1 MKKPPFKLRSGNTP
15 LKQSVDDF
23 IHSSDSST
31 VYDWTQSANQ
41 GILEGINPDI
51 STITDL
57 NVKREGRGDWSIYP
71 TLEDNVL
78 PEHDVTTSKEV
89 GGLENVSISERE
101 NLSSSVISQF
111 SSKTGSANVT
121 YNPKTNIVTGT
132 QKSTSGYVI
141 KKPDPVTVKLD
152 IDKDVS
158 LIPTN
163 INEDFKLLQKKFNI
177 KREKKKGFAKLW
189 ANRPV
194 LRIQKNKG
202 VKVKKKTTKNLVTGG
217 TNVTKGLW
225 KLPTIKFKWD
235 KAKTSIYKPLT
246 DQQITLQ
253 KINKEIKKFNIEATK
268 YNVESA
274 KKHGTTT
281 GFPMEIK
288 KRTDSYIKKH
298 NIEL

>member
-1 MKKPPFKLRSGNTP
+1 M
-15 LKQSVDDF
+15 
-23 IHSSDSST
+23 ST
-31 VYDWTQSANQ
+31 
-41 GILEGINPDI
+41 
-51 STITDL
+51 
-57 NVKREGRGDWSIYP
+57 
-71 TLEDNVL
+71 
-78 PEHDVTTSKEV
+78 
-89 GGLENVSISERE
+89 SERE
-101 NLSSSVISQF
+101 NLSSSIISQY
-111 SSKTGSANVT
+111 SSKTGSLNVT

-141 KKPDPVTVKLD
+141 KKPDPVTVTLD
-152 IDKDVS
+152 TKDVS
-158 LIPTN
+158 LIPTDN
-163 INEDFKLLQKKFNI
+163 NEDFKLLQKKFNI

-194 LRIQKNKG
+194 LRIQTKKG
-202 VKVKKKTTKNLVTGG
+202 VKVEKKTTKNLVTGG

-225 KLPTIKFKWD
+225 KLPKIKFKWD

-246 DQQITLQ
+246 DEQITLQ
-253 KINKEIKKFNIEATK
+253 KKNKGIKKFNIEATK

>member
-15 LKQSVDDF
+15 LKQTVDDF

-41 GILEGINPDI
+41 GILEGINPNI

-57 NVKREGRGDWSIYP
+57 NVKRKGRGDWSIYP

-89 GGLENVSISERE
+89 GGLENVSTSERE
-101 NLSSSVISQF
+101 NLSSSIISQY
-111 SSKTGSANVT
+111 SSKTGSLNVT

-141 KKPDPVTVKLD
+141 KKPDPVTVTLD
-152 IDKDVS
+152 RKDVS
-158 LIPTN
+158 LIPTD
-163 INEDFKLLQKKFNI
+163 INI

-194 LRIQKNKG
+194 LRIQTKKG
-202 VKVKKKTTKNLVTGG
+202 VKVEKKTTKNLVTGG

-225 KLPTIKFKWD
+225 KLPKIKFKWD

-246 DQQITLQ
+246 DEQITLQ
-253 KINKEIKKFNIEATK
+253 KKNKGIKKFNIEATK